1 MREIKFR
8 QFIEGRFSYF
18 GFNRREGSRHH
29 NFTCPQQLNL
39 ERHPID
45 QFTGLKD
52 KNGNDVYESD
62 IIKSVAR
69 ANDHNQKGAITIG
82 RVYFGGGSFCIAP
95 DNFETGTKLFD
106 VLLINSVEIIGNIH
120 ETPELLK

>member
-8 QFIEGRFSYF
+8 TWLGKRFWFFDLTS
-18 GFNRREGSRHH
+18 GFNAE
-29 NFTCPQQLNL
+29 NNDVCNVPEQY
-39 ERHPID
+39 
-45 QFTGLKD
+45 TGLKD
-52 KNGNDVYESD
+52 KNGKDVYESD

-82 RVYFGGGSFCIAP
+82 RVYFDGGSFCIAP

-106 VLLINSVEIIGNIH
+106 VLLMNSVEIIGNIH